1 MLQSESVSVNGGDL
15 AIGLYGAQPFSQEI
29 DVIVKVAALDRI
41 IAPDSRHQKIAGQYA
56 IRVFQKLSQQGSL
69 AFAQR
74 A

>member
-1 MLQSESVSVNGGDL
+1 MLQSESVSMNGGDL
-15 AIGLYGAQPFSQEI
+15 GIGFYRVQPFSQEI
-29 DVIVKVAALDRI
+29 DVIVKVAALDGI

-56 IRVFQKLSQQGSL
+56 IQVFQKLSQQGSL

>member
-1 MLQSESVSVNGGDL
+1 MNGLDGKAAAHLSEPSADKVYV
-15 AIGLYGAQPFSQEI
+15 
-29 DVIVKVAALDRI
+29 VVKVAALDGI

-56 IRVFQKLSQQGSL
+56 IQVFQKLSQQGSL